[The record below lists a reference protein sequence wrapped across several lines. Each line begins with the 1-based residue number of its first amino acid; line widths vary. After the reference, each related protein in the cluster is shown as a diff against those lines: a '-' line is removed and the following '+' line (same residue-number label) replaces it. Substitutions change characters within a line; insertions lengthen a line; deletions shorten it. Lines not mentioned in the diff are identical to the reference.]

1 MIKKIIFMTMFIL
14 CMTLAGT
21 DLAADAPDIK
31 ELENKGILPDNFF
44 VCGSFVYTSCL
55 CYKCA
60 TLFN

>member
-1 MIKKIIFMTMFIL
+1 MIKKIVFIIMFIL

-21 DLAADAPDIK
+21 GLAADAPDIE
-31 ELENKGILPDNFF
+31 ELESKGILPDNFF
-44 VCGSFVYTSCL
+44 VRGPFVYTSCL